1 MKKVLKY
8 LEKKGI
14 KCYYKEYGF
23 YDKLRDY
30 EI

>member
-8 LEKKGI
+8 LEKKRI
-14 KCYYKEYGF
+14 KCYYKKYGF
-23 YDKLRDY
+23 YKLRDY